1 MVCDQMSRALT
12 NHEPGTVADVTLRAF
27 PCLGVSVRR
36 MFNSHTAVKLLM
48 VPPIT
53 AVSHSGAEIRRVIP
67 ARENGGGELSITWLA
82 FPQDTRNQTDQNR
95 RLKSPH
101 VIRGLALIC
110 SVLSLS
116 ALEGC
121 LSRALTSLQILPAAG
136 SETVSVNQTA
146 QFQALGTY
154 TATNHESKTQ
164 DVTDETTW
172 TSSNTAVAT
181 ISSTGLATAVSA
193 GTATLTGSIKG
204 NFGVVTASSNIT
216 VTSAPAMRTLTSLA
230 IIPGSQTVSVIG
242 ETAQF
247 LAIGTYNATPLTQD
261 LTNQVRWVSSDVKIA
276 QISTVG
282 LVTTVGQGMV
292 SITALATDPN
302 AGVVSAIATL
312 DAGNVPI
319 GPVLLPTLT
328 IYKVG
333 NGTGTVT
340 GTGTITSNVVI
351 DCGSGTQCI
360 GNFPLGS
367 TVTLTATPGSGSV
380 FDGWSANCMPIT
392 ANSCTLSMTTNDAV
406 GAVFDVFNP

>member
-1 MVCDQMSRALT
+1 M
-12 NHEPGTVADVTLRAF
+12 
-27 PCLGVSVRR
+27 
-36 MFNSHTAVKLLM
+36 
-48 VPPIT
+48 
-53 AVSHSGAEIRRVIP
+53 
-67 ARENGGGELSITWLA
+67 GERQLSIKPQA
-82 FPQDTRNQTDQNR
+82 FPQGTRNQSDQHGF
-95 RLKSPH
+95 LKSLR
-101 VIRGLALIC
+101 VIHGLALIC

-146 QFQALGTY
+146 QFQALGIF

-181 ISSTGLATAVSA
+181 ISTTGLTTAVSA
-193 GTATLTGSIKG
+193 GTATITGSIKG

-216 VTSAPAMRTLTSLA
+216 VTSAPATRTLISLA
-230 IIPGSQTVSVIG
+230 IIPGSQSVAVMG

-247 LAIGTYNATPLTQD
+247 LAIGTYNATPITQD

-282 LVTTVGQGMV
+282 LVTTVGAGSV
-292 SITALATDPN
+292 TITALATDPN
-302 AGVVSAIATL
+302 AGVVSASATL
-312 DAGNVPI
+312 DATDTPI

-333 NGTGTVT
+333 NGTGTVM
-340 GTGTITSNVVI
+340 GTGTITSTVVI
-351 DCGSGTQCI
+351 DCGSGAQCI
-360 GNFPLGS
+360 GNFPLNT

-380 FDGWSANCMPIT
+380 FDGWSANCITIT
-392 ANSCTLSMTTNDAV
+392 ANSCTLLMTNNDAV